1 MRGRTASLLLFS
13 ALLGAGTGAGADQQ
27 WDSIRGAIE
36 TAPSEV
42 GDHWFLIRS
51 GHTGH
56 VIDGESGTS
65 LGTLTL
71 SLFSP
76 ALRPHADAGMIYTYG
91 SFYTR
96 TYYGD
101 RTDAVIMFD
110 MENFA
115 PVAEVE
121 IPPKSAGIGHS
132 GMIGLIDDRFVGVWN
147 ITPGMSVSIVDTVE
161 REFVGEIS
169 TPGCATVYPQGSG
182 FLMICGDGS
191 LQYIQLDAAG
201 REVQRTR
208 SAPFFS
214 VEEDAIYDYAVPT
227 EKGWLFVSMEG
238 KVYEAEVLENKEIRV
253 SEPWPLVYRDEDKAA
268 NWRIGGRQPFAYNA
282 ETGIFMTLMHQSDT
296 QDTYKNPGTELW
308 AYNLRT
314 QRRGYRLELDNP
326 SRNIALTRDS
336 NPVALVVGTETRE
349 VDVRDAL
356 TGRLLRTVPEV
367 GGLVQVF

>member
-1 MRGRTASLLLFS
+1 MPGRAASLLLLA
-13 ALLGAGTGAGADQQ
+13 ALLSTPTWASQQ

-36 TAPSEV
+36 TAPEDI
-42 GDHWFLIRS
+42 GDHWFLLRS

-56 VIDGESGTS
+56 VIDGATGDSM
-65 LGTLTL
+65 GTLTL

-76 ALRPHADAGMIYTYG
+76 ALRPHASAGMIYTYG

-101 RTDAVIMFD
+101 RTDVLIMFD

-121 IPPKSAGIGHS
+121 IPAKAAGIGHS

-147 ITPGMSVSIVDTVE
+147 ITPGMSVSIVDTQT

-169 TPGCATVYPQGSG
+169 TPGCATVYPQERG
-182 FLMICGDGS
+182 FFMICGDGS
-191 LQYIQLDAAG
+191 LQYVGLDESG
-201 REVQRTR
+201 KEIQRTR

-214 VEEDAIYDYAVPT
+214 VEEDAIYDYSVPT

-238 KVYEAEVLENKEIRV
+238 LVYEAVLGDDNQIEV
-253 SEPWPLVYRDEDKAA
+253 SEPWSIVSEEDQGA

-282 ETGIFMTLMHQSDT
+282 ATGMFMTLMHQSDT
-296 QDTYKNPGTELW
+296 QDTYKQAGDELW
-308 AYNLRT
+308 AFNLRT
-314 QRRGYRLELDNP
+314 QRRGYRMELDNP

-336 NPVALVVGTETRE
+336 NPVALIVGTEDRE
-349 VDVRDAL
+349 VDVRDAR